1 MCAKEAIIWGCIC
14 TKELPNHRLP
24 MHWGTEQET
33 RCPRRQ
39 VHKLAET
46 TAVQFTNLWQILIW
60 SKRFLGTT
68 LVVKCSLMAY
78 DQTLQH
84 PWSQPE
90 GELISYQSALLNKP
104 PTSSKMM
111 QMQVLLAFICGSSAG
126 HNVVH
131 TKTRIQWCLLP
142 HIKMLK
148 AKG

>member
-1 MCAKEAIIWGCIC
+1 MQNRGCIC

-39 VHKLAET
+39 VHKLAQT

-68 LVVKCSLMAY
+68 PVNKCSLMAY
-78 DQTLQH
+78 NMTKLYSIH
-84 PWSQPE
+84 GHSQKGNWFPTE
-90 GELISYQSALLNKP
+90 DIPSSLLNKP

-126 HNVVH
+126 HNIVH
-131 TKTRIQWCLLP
+131 TKT
-142 HIKMLK
+142 HMTVML
-148 AKG
+148 ATTNYNA